1 MYSITRCNVLKD
13 EKLKQKISLVSET
26 KTLGEKEVMESFS
39 AFDSNSAGDFEKDE
53 KFEKKIPIVSETN
66 SGLDSDSAE
75 EFEKP
80 STQFQDVMFLE
91 LQKLEGEMPI
101 GFETNSVGEKEI
113 TESFPGIDSDSDSIS
128 LSDGYTVKNLVVGTE
143 SERFLSERD
152 LVIMRV

>member
-1 MYSITRCNVLKD
+1 MFQRRILVWTRD
-13 EKLKQKISLVSET
+13 
-26 KTLGEKEVMESFS
+26 
-39 AFDSNSAGDFEKDE
+39 SAG
-53 KFEKKIPIVSETN
+53 
-66 SGLDSDSAE
+66 

-91 LQKLEGEMPI
+91 LQKLEEKRPI

-113 TESFPGIDSDSDSIS
+113 TESFSGFDSNSDSIGS
-128 LSDGYTVKNLVVGTE
+128 SDGYSVKNLVVGSE